1 VAMGDARGPTLADL
15 QDALGALV
23 EVVVAPHGLD
33 VPAGEPLIYD
43 PSGGPGATAHD
54 VVLMVGVDASSATAV
69 DALDRLG
76 RLGVAAAVVKL
87 DRAPPDRLVDAA
99 RERDLALL
107 AVPAGT
113 SWGQLLSL
121 MRTARAARAP
131 TSRSGSAE
139 GLSVGDLF
147 GLANAIAAT
156 VGGATTI
163 EDLQSNV
170 LAFSSLG
177 HPIDQIRQ
185 DTILGRRVPPSWTSV
200 IMDQGIFQKL
210 YRSRDV
216 VRINRLVPPPGG
228 PDAEVGRPRLAIA
241 MRAGD
246 EPLGSIW
253 VMEGDRPLT
262 AEAEESLRTAAQI
275 AAMHVLHYRS
285 AVDLERG
292 RRAEQLRTVLAGDR
306 PASIGNRLRL
316 PDGVPLAV
324 LAFASDLDDADLVD
338 QAVDALEAVLTLHLE
353 VFHRTAHVVAM
364 GEFVYILLAAAE
376 TRDPARICELA
387 SELREHAERSVK
399 RPVFVG
405 IGSAVA
411 GLDDLRR
418 SRSEAE
424 HTLAVVRQRGERLG
438 HVEQLRGA
446 IALHRLQSLAGTDP
460 ELRRGKAAILAAHDA
475 SRGTSY
481 VATLRA
487 YLDHFGDVP
496 AAADALFV
504 HRNTFRYRLTR
515 LLHLTGLDL
524 DDPDERLITHL
535 QLRLLDERRSGS
547 TLSAQPYGGR

>member
-1 VAMGDARGPTLADL
+1 MAMRDTRAPTLADL

-23 EVVVAPHGLD
+23 EVVVAPDGLD
-33 VPAGEPLIYD
+33 VPVGEPLIYD

-69 DALDRLG
+69 DALDRVG
-76 RLGVAAAVVKL
+76 RLGAAAAVVKL
-87 DRAPPDRLVDAA
+87 DRAPPDRLVEAA
-99 RERDLALL
+99 RERHLALL

-131 TSRSGSAE
+131 TSHGGSAE
-139 GLSVGDLF
+139 ELSVGDLF

-177 HPIDQIRQ
+177 HPIDKVRQ
-185 DTILGRRVPPSWTSV
+185 DTILGRRVPPSWSRV
-200 IMDQGIFQKL
+200 ISEQGIFQKL
-210 YRSRDV
+210 YRSREV
-216 VRINRLVPPPGG
+216 VRIDRLGPAPGG
-228 PDAEVGRPRLAIA
+228 LDADDGRPRLAIA

-253 VMEGDRPLT
+253 VVEGDRPLT
-262 AEAEESLRTAAQI
+262 GEAEESLRTAAQI

-285 AVDLERG
+285 AIDLERG

-306 PASIGNRLRL
+306 PASIGIRLRL

-324 LAFASDLDDADLVD
+324 LAFACDLHDADLVD

-353 VFHRTAHVVAM
+353 VFHRTAHVVSI
-364 GEFVYILLAAAE
+364 GEFVYILLAADE
-376 TRDPARICELA
+376 TRDPARMCELA
-387 SELREHAERSVK
+387 SELSEDAERSVK
-399 RPVFVG
+399 RPVVVG
-405 IGSAVA
+405 IGSAVS
-411 GLDDLRR
+411 GLDEIRR

-424 HTLAVVRQRGERLG
+424 HALAVVRQRGQRIG

-460 ELRRGKAAILAAHDA
+460 ELRAGKAAILAAHDA
-475 SRGTSY
+475 SKGTSY

-496 AAADALFV
+496 AAAESWFV
-504 HRNTFRYRLTR
+504 HRNTVRYRLSR
-515 LLHLTGLDL
+515 LLPIAGLNL

-535 QLRLLDERRSGS
+535 QLRLLDDRTRGRI
-547 TLSAQPYGGR
+547 LDAQP

>member
-1 VAMGDARGPTLADL
+1 MATGDARGPTLADL
-15 QDALGALV
+15 QDALGALI

-33 VPAGEPLIYD
+33 VPIGEPLIYD
-43 PSGGPGATAHD
+43 PSGGPGATAQD
-54 VVLMVGVDASSATAV
+54 VVLMVGIDASSATAV

-87 DRAPPDRLVDAA
+87 DRAAPDRLVDAA
-99 RERDLALL
+99 RERELALL

-139 GLSVGDLF
+139 ELSVGDLF

-177 HPIDQIRQ
+177 HPIDKVRQ
-185 DTILGRRVPPSWTSV
+185 DTILGRRVPPSWSRV
-200 IMDQGIFQKL
+200 ISEQGIFRKL
-210 YRSRDV
+210 YFSREV
-216 VRINRLVPPPGG
+216 VRIDRLAPPPGG
-228 PDAEVGRPRLAIA
+228 PDTDEGRPRLAIA

-253 VMEGDRPLT
+253 VVEGDRPLR
-262 AEAEESLRTAAQI
+262 AQAEESLRTAAQI

-285 AVDLERG
+285 AIDLERS
-292 RRAEQLRTVLAGDR
+292 RRAEQLRTLLAGDR
-306 PASIGNRLRL
+306 PASIGIRLRL

-324 LAFASDLDDADLVD
+324 LAFASDLHDADLID
-338 QAVDALEAVLTLHLE
+338 QAVGGLEALLTLHLE
-353 VFHRTAHVVAM
+353 VFHRTAHVVSI
-364 GEFVYILLAAAE
+364 GELVYILLAAAE
-376 TRDPARICELA
+376 TRDPLRMCELA
-387 SELREHAERSVK
+387 GDLREDAERGAK
-399 RPVFVG
+399 RPVMVG
-405 IGSAVA
+405 IGSAVT
-411 GLDDLRR
+411 GLDELRR

-424 HTLAVVRQRGERLG
+424 HALAVVRQRGERIG

-446 IALHRLQSLAGTDP
+446 IALHRLQSLAATDP
-460 ELRRGKAAILAAHDA
+460 ELRAGKAAILAEHDA
-475 SRGTSY
+475 AKGTSY

-496 AAADALFV
+496 AAAEALFV

-515 LLHLTGLDL
+515 LVDLTGLDL
-524 DDPDERLITHL
+524 SDPDERLITHL

-547 TLSAQPYGGR
+547 TLGAPPYGGP

>member
-1 VAMGDARGPTLADL
+1 VTDARAPTLADL
-15 QDALGALV
+15 RDTLGALV

-33 VPAGEPLIYD
+33 VPVGEPIIYD
-43 PSGGPGATAHD
+43 PAGGPGATAHD
-54 VVLMVGVDASSATAV
+54 AVLMVGIDVSSATAV
-69 DALDRLG
+69 DALERLG
-76 RLGVAAAVVKL
+76 RLGAAAAVVKL
-87 DRAPPDRLVDAA
+87 DRPAPARLVQTA
-99 RERDLALL
+99 RERGLALL

-113 SWGQLLSL
+113 NWGQLLSL
-121 MRTARAARAP
+121 IRTALAARAP
-131 TSRSGSAE
+131 TSRSSSAE

-177 HPIDQIRQ
+177 HPIDKIRQ
-185 DTILGRRVPPSWTSV
+185 DTILGRRVPPSWSRL
-200 IMDQGIFQKL
+200 ISDQGIFREL

-216 VRINRLVPPPGG
+216 VRIDRLVAPAGG
-228 PDAEVGRPRLAIA
+228 PDADAWRPRLAIA

-253 VMEGDRPLT
+253 VMEGDHPLT

-275 AAMHVLHYRS
+275 AAMHLLHYRS

-306 PASIGNRLRL
+306 PASSGMRLRL

-324 LAFASDLDDADLVD
+324 LAFASDLHDADLID
-338 QAVDALEAVLTLHLE
+338 QTVDALEAVLTLHLE
-353 VFHRTAHVVAM
+353 VFHRTAHVVSI
-364 GEFVYILLAAAE
+364 GELVYLLLAAAE
-376 TRDPARICELA
+376 TRDPARMCELA
-387 SELREHAERSVK
+387 NELREDAERSVK
-399 RPVFVG
+399 RPVVVG
-405 IGSAVA
+405 IGSAVTS
-411 GLDDLRR
+411 LDDLRR

-424 HTLAVVRQRGERLG
+424 HALAVVRQRGERLG
-438 HVEQLRGA
+438 HVESLRGA

-460 ELRRGKAAILAAHDA
+460 ELRAGKAATLAAHDA
-475 SRGTSY
+475 SKGTSY

-496 AAADALFV
+496 AAAEALFV

-515 LLHLTGLDL
+515 LLHLTGLNL

-535 QLRLLDERRSGS
+535 QLRLLDERTSGS
-547 TLSAQPYGGR
+547 VLGAQPHGRP

>member
-1 VAMGDARGPTLADL
+1 VAMRDTRAPTLADL

-23 EVVVAPHGLD
+23 EVVVAPDGLD
-33 VPAGEPLIYD
+33 VPVGEPLIYD

-69 DALDRLG
+69 DALDRVG
-76 RLGVAAAVVKL
+76 RLGAAAAVVKL
-87 DRAPPDRLVDAA
+87 DRAPPDRLVEAA
-99 RERDLALL
+99 RERHLALL

-131 TSRSGSAE
+131 TSHGGSAE
-139 GLSVGDLF
+139 ELSVGDLF

-177 HPIDQIRQ
+177 HPIDKVRQ
-185 DTILGRRVPPSWTSV
+185 DTILGRRVPPSWSRV
-200 IMDQGIFQKL
+200 ISEQGIFQKL
-210 YRSRDV
+210 YRSREV
-216 VRINRLVPPPGG
+216 VRIDRLGPAPGG
-228 PDAEVGRPRLAIA
+228 LDADDGRPRLAIA

-253 VMEGDRPLT
+253 VVEGDRPLT
-262 AEAEESLRTAAQI
+262 GEAEESLRTAAQI

-285 AVDLERG
+285 AIDLERG

-306 PASIGNRLRL
+306 PASIGIRLRL

-324 LAFASDLDDADLVD
+324 LAFACDLHDADLVD

-353 VFHRTAHVVAM
+353 VFHRTAHVVSI
-364 GEFVYILLAAAE
+364 GEFVYILLAADE
-376 TRDPARICELA
+376 TRDPARMYELA
-387 SELREHAERSVK
+387 SELSEDAERSVK
-399 RPVFVG
+399 RPVVVG
-405 IGSAVA
+405 IGSAVN
-411 GLDDLRR
+411 GLDEIRR

-424 HTLAVVRQRGERLG
+424 HALAVVRQRGQRIG

-460 ELRRGKAAILAAHDA
+460 ELRAGKAAILAAHDA
-475 SRGTSY
+475 SKGTSY

-496 AAADALFV
+496 AAAESLFV
-504 HRNTFRYRLTR
+504 HRNTFRYRLSR
-515 LLHLTGLDL
+515 LLHIAGLNL

-535 QLRLLDERRSGS
+535 QLRLLDDRTRGRI
-547 TLSAQPYGGR
+547 LDAQP

>member
-1 VAMGDARGPTLADL
+1 VATGDARAPTLADL

-23 EVVVAPHGLD
+23 EVVVAPRGLD
-33 VPAGEPLIYD
+33 VPVGEPLIHD

-54 VVLMVGVDASSATAV
+54 VVLMVGVDAGSATAV
-69 DALDRLG
+69 DLLDRLG
-76 RLGVAAAVVKL
+76 RLGAAAAVIKL
-87 DRAPPDRLVDAA
+87 DRPAPERIVEAA
-99 RERDLALL
+99 RERGLALL

-113 SWGQLLSL
+113 NWGQLLSL
-121 MRTARAARAP
+121 IRTALAARAQ

-185 DTILGRRVPPSWTSV
+185 DTILGRRVPPSWSRV
-200 IMDQGIFQKL
+200 ISDQGIFRKL
-210 YRSRDV
+210 YRTRDV
-216 VRINRLVPPPGG
+216 VRIDRLVSPAGG
-228 PDAEVGRPRLAIA
+228 PDADAGRPRLAIA

-253 VMEGDRPLT
+253 VIEGDRPLT

-292 RRAEQLRTVLAGDR
+292 RRAEQLRTVLTGDR
-306 PASIGNRLRL
+306 PASIESRLRL

-324 LAFASDLDDADLVD
+324 LAFASDLHDADLVD
-338 QAVDALEAVLTLHLE
+338 QAVDALEAVLTLHIE
-353 VFHRTAHVVAM
+353 VFHRTAHVVSI
-364 GEFVYILLAAAE
+364 GELVYILLAAAE
-376 TRDPARICELA
+376 TRDRARICELA
-387 SELREHAERSVK
+387 GDLREHAERRVN

-405 IGSAVA
+405 IGSAVS

-424 HTLAVVRQRGERLG
+424 HALTVVRQRGEQLG

-446 IALHRLQSLAGTDP
+446 IALHRLQSLARTDP
-460 ELRRGKAAILAAHDA
+460 ELRLGKAAVLAAHDA
-475 SRGTSY
+475 SNGTSY

-496 AAADALFV
+496 AAAEALFV

-515 LLHLTGLDL
+515 LLDLTGLDL
-524 DDPDERLITHL
+524 NDPDERLITHL
-535 QLRLLDERRSGS
+535 QLRLLDERTSGS
-547 TLSAQPYGGR
+547 IVGAQPHGGT

>member
-1 VAMGDARGPTLADL
+1 VATGDARAPTLADL

-23 EVVVAPHGLD
+23 EVVVAPRGLD
-33 VPAGEPLIYD
+33 VPVGEPLIHD

-54 VVLMVGVDASSATAV
+54 VVLMVGVDAGSATAV
-69 DALDRLG
+69 DLLDRLG
-76 RLGVAAAVVKL
+76 RLGAVAAVIKL
-87 DRAPPDRLVDAA
+87 DRPAPERIVEAA
-99 RERDLALL
+99 RERGLALL

-113 SWGQLLSL
+113 NWGQLLSL
-121 MRTARAARAP
+121 IRTALAARAQ

-185 DTILGRRVPPSWTSV
+185 DTILGRRVPPSWSRV
-200 IMDQGIFQKL
+200 ISDQGIFRKL
-210 YRSRDV
+210 YRTRDV
-216 VRINRLVPPPGG
+216 VRIDRLVSPAGG
-228 PDAEVGRPRLAIA
+228 PDADAGRPRLAIA

-253 VMEGDRPLT
+253 VIEGDRPLT

-292 RRAEQLRTVLAGDR
+292 RRAEQLRTVLTGDR
-306 PASIGNRLRL
+306 PASIESRLRL

-324 LAFASDLDDADLVD
+324 LAFASDLHDADLVD
-338 QAVDALEAVLTLHLE
+338 QAVDALEAVLTLHIE
-353 VFHRTAHVVAM
+353 VFHRTAHVVSI
-364 GEFVYILLAAAE
+364 GELVYILLAAAE
-376 TRDPARICELA
+376 TRDRARICELA
-387 SELREHAERSVK
+387 GDLREHAERRVN

-405 IGSAVA
+405 IGSAVS

-424 HTLAVVRQRGERLG
+424 HALTVVRQRGEQLG

-446 IALHRLQSLAGTDP
+446 IALHRLQSLARTDP
-460 ELRRGKAAILAAHDA
+460 ELRLGKAAVLAAHDA
-475 SRGTSY
+475 SNGTSY

-496 AAADALFV
+496 AAAEALFV

-515 LLHLTGLDL
+515 LLDLTGLDL
-524 DDPDERLITHL
+524 NDPDERLITHL
-535 QLRLLDERRSGS
+535 QLRLLDERTSGS
-547 TLSAQPYGGR
+547 IVGAQPHGGT